1 MILGLAVRR
10 DLAPFWEERGYY
22 NMTWKARQVTARLPH
37 FLTLW
42 GCFFF
47 VGSDVLV
54 VIVYLC
60 SYIEQQIQFK
70 HLNRKTMRRL
80 SLFVPLALAAC
91 AADNISPDLAD
102 GAAADTAAPSV
113 RVVDGTLHFA
123 TSEAYFDFGR
133 EMVNRDPDERRRWE
147 ASHGFTSMLSYAE
160 DVMDD
165 YELRLGEALGR
176 PDIFSVAAD
185 SAVDLEVPL
194 TLAVLADKE
203 GYFYIGDAI
212 CKVGNSGMARVD
224 GGDKAQAEAALRSG
238 AAPGVSSG
246 GGVAFREK
254 SLGSAKCI
262 DRFSASAQ
270 SGRLKVD
277 YSINTLFLYDGKS
290 PVREARIVI
299 EQRSKNFKR
308 KFWRWRQHHD
318 FNGFKSVV
326 VTVQHSS
333 IGVFGN
339 YGNNTV
345 EFYVPDYGGGETVS
359 HYASGY
365 FTVNPPPGYV
375 HIGDQ
380 PCFLKMRGV
389 VFGPGN
395 VSIDLEERFGK
406 I

>member
-1 MILGLAVRR
+1 
-10 DLAPFWEERGYY
+10 
-22 NMTWKARQVTARLPH
+22 
-37 FLTLW
+37 
-42 GCFFF
+42 
-47 VGSDVLV
+47 
-54 VIVYLC
+54 
-60 SYIEQQIQFK
+60 
-70 HLNRKTMRRL
+70 MRRL

-91 AADNISPDLAD
+91 TADNISPDMAD

-185 SAVDLEVPL
+185 STVDLEVPL
-194 TLAVLADKE
+194 TLAVLADNE

-212 CKVGNSGMARVD
+212 CKVGNSGMARVE
-224 GGDKAQAEAALRSG
+224 GGDKAQADAALRSG
-238 AAPGVSSG
+238 AVSGESSE
-246 GGVAFREK
+246 GGVAFRKK

-375 HIGDQ
+375 HVGDQ
-380 PCFLKMRGV
+380 PCFQKMRGV

-395 VSIDLEERFGK
+395 VSIDLEERFSK